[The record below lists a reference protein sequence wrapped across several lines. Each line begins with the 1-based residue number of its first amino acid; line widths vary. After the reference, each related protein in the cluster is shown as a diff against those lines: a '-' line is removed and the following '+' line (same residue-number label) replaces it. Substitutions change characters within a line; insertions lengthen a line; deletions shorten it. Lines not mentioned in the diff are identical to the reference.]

1 MCKLRCD
8 IKVQA
13 AVVRT
18 QADRLR
24 DPSSDLAGVAHR
36 RRLRRRRDW
45 DRPLARPLTARSE
58 EINSLFGASQARV
71 RMNTAGKILR
81 LKMASDSSSVSK
93 NQKHVAVTWLKK
105 HIIGVCIVV
114 EVALIFLLFDPRFTG
129 KPHFYVVGLFRHS
142 DWLGNGACFC
152 YRRLSVS
159 SKEESAISM
168 TTKHVWGAKFA
179 PISSSRRRAR

>member
-8 IKVQA
+8 IKAQA

-45 DRPLARPLTARSE
+45 DRPLARPLTVRSE
-58 EINSLFGASQARV
+58 ETNSLFGASQARV

-81 LKMASDSSSVSK
+81 LEMASDSSSVSK

-114 EVALIFLLFDPRFTG
+114 EVVLIFLLFDPALRVNPTSMWWGFFVILTG
-129 KPHFYVVGLFRHS
+129 WAMVLVFVIGVFLFLQKRNQQS
-142 DWLGNGACFC
+142 Q
-152 YRRLSVS
+152 
-159 SKEESAISM
+159 
-168 TTKHVWGAKFA
+168 
-179 PISSSRRRAR
+179 

>member
-8 IKVQA
+8 IKAQA

-36 RRLRRRRDW
+36 RRLCRRRDW
-45 DRPLARPLTARSE
+45 DRPLARPLTVRSE

-81 LKMASDSSSVSK
+81 LEMASDSSSVSK

-105 HIIGVCIVV
+105 HIIGVCVVV
-114 EVALIFLLFDPRFTG
+114 EVALIFLLFAPALRVNPTSMWWGFFVIPTG
-129 KPHFYVVGLFRHS
+129 WAMVLVFVIGVFLFLQKRNQQS
-142 DWLGNGACFC
+142 Q
-152 YRRLSVS
+152 
-159 SKEESAISM
+159 
-168 TTKHVWGAKFA
+168 
-179 PISSSRRRAR
+179 